1 MPVPESG
8 EPQAEA
14 PLLVATLADEPQL
27 DVPMLAG
34 YFTAFLRG
42 ALPPPLKIY
51 APTLTKSRGALA
63 HLESL
68 TIFFFSC

>member
-34 YFTAFLRG
+34 YFTALLRG
-42 ALPPPLKIY
+42 ALPPPLENLC
-51 APTLTKSRGALA
+51 P
-63 HLESL
+63 HLDEVKGG
-68 TIFFFSC
+68 IGPP

>member
-1 MPVPESG
+1 MPVRESG

-34 YFTAFLRG
+34 YFTALLRG
-42 ALPPPLKIY
+42 QRPPLKIY
-51 APTLTKSRGALA
+51 APILTKSRGALA
-63 HLESL
+63 PP
-68 TIFFFSC
+68 